1 MSDPAAGVA
10 SSGDSADTARIIDQG
25 YRSYDGPRTG
35 LPGAVRSVVRYSVR
49 HTLGLGR
56 PARHKILPW
65 LAVVIALVPAVV
77 FVGLAVVLNV
87 DIIEEEILPD
97 YHEYYGFITTALF
110 FYCGI
115 VVPDI
120 LVSDRRNGM
129 LPLYL
134 STPLERW
141 SYLTSKALAV
151 ALTLAVLTAGPVLFL
166 LVAYTIEGSGPDGL
180 IEWLKIF
187 VQIIASGAAIS
198 AAFTAASL
206 AAASLTDRRA
216 FASVGVILLLWGSGF
231 VTLALVEAA
240 EMSERVY
247 AFDLGGISD
256 ELKNRIYSVKGLD
269 PIGEQA
275 PPEDGEF
282 RPGAGRDQLSTM
294 FVAAANLGWVGPGI
308 RRRVVALPATGA
320 EPMSTSPPPPPLPPN
335 GSAMVEVNGVS
346 KVFGDVVAV
355 SDVSFSVRAGVTAL
369 LGPNGAGK
377 STLFRLMCGLTPP
390 SKGTVRVL
398 GADARRDRDV
408 RGRIGLAPQ
417 QDGLFDRLS
426 ALQFVSVAAA
436 TEAVPE
442 PERAARRALGVVNLD
457 ADDSRSVSGF
467 SKGMRQRVKLAAALV
482 HDPEVLILDEPLTG
496 LDPVQRRR
504 MIELFHGLGDE
515 GRCVLVSSHVLEEVA
530 RLGSRILMI
539 AQGRLAA
546 TGDYR
551 ELRELMD
558 DRPHRIRVSVDRP
571 RQFAA
576 ALVESGTAVGVSVGQ
591 DSLVVDTRD
600 VDRLGRE
607 VAPLAQRLEARLS
620 RVAPLDE
627 DLESVFRYLVEK
639 R

>member
-1 MSDPAAGVA
+1 
-10 SSGDSADTARIIDQG
+10 
-25 YRSYDGPRTG
+25 
-35 LPGAVRSVVRYSVR
+35 
-49 HTLGLGR
+49 
-56 PARHKILPW
+56 
-65 LAVVIALVPAVV
+65 
-77 FVGLAVVLNV
+77 
-87 DIIEEEILPD
+87 
-97 YHEYYGFITTALF
+97 
-110 FYCGI
+110 
-115 VVPDI
+115 
-120 LVSDRRNGM
+120 
-129 LPLYL
+129 
-134 STPLERW
+134 
-141 SYLTSKALAV
+141 
-151 ALTLAVLTAGPVLFL
+151 
-166 LVAYTIEGSGPDGL
+166 
-180 IEWLKIF
+180 
-187 VQIIASGAAIS
+187 
-198 AAFTAASL
+198 
-206 AAASLTDRRA
+206 
-216 FASVGVILLLWGSGF
+216 
-231 VTLALVEAA
+231 
-240 EMSERVY
+240 
-247 AFDLGGISD
+247 
-256 ELKNRIYSVKGLD
+256 
-269 PIGEQA
+269 
-275 PPEDGEF
+275 
-282 RPGAGRDQLSTM
+282 
-294 FVAAANLGWVGPGI
+294 
-308 RRRVVALPATGA
+308 
-320 EPMSTSPPPPPLPPN
+320 MSTSPPPPPLPPN

-457 ADDSRSVSGF
+457 ADDSRPVSGF

-496 LDPVQRRR
+496 LDPRAAAPHDRAVPRAGRRGPLRAGVQPRPR
-504 MIELFHGLGDE
+504 G
-515 GRCVLVSSHVLEEVA
+515 GRPPRVSDPHD
-530 RLGSRILMI
+530 R
-539 AQGRLAA
+539 QGRLAA

-558 DRPHRIRVSVDRP
+558 DRPHRIRISVDRP
-571 RQFAA
+571 RKFAA
-576 ALVESGTAVGVSVGQ
+576 ALVESGTAVGVSVGA
-591 DSLVVDTRD
+591 DTLIVDTRD